1 MPIYQRHGKWYIENV
16 KGSHKTYPEALSQL
30 RAVKAEQARRKKKV
44 YIPYKKGK
52 KRGGQHYT
60 IKA

>member
-1 MPIYQRHGKWYIENV
+1 MPIYQEQGKWYIEDV
-16 KGSHKTYPEALSQL
+16 KGSHDTYDKALTRL

-44 YIPYKKGK
+44 YIPYKKGR